1 MIGLLPLVSFIVT
14 VIFATQVFRR
24 WWGARDRT
32 YLLVWWIGLLWFAI
46 ANLTGALYN
55 FFGWQ
60 DAWGGANFRIWYL
73 TGAILVA
80 AWLGQGTVFL
90 LWRRVARPTLVVLMA
105 ASVFAAIWV
114 FTASMNSTPLTE
126 NLTELTGIGVM
137 PDHVRLLT
145 PFFNIYGVVT
155 LAGGALWS
163 AFVLWRRGVYS
174 NRMAGNIVI
183 ALGALGAL
191 APAAGGALTRFGLPG
206 LYVGNLVGA
215 LLMLAGF
222 LLVTREVRAPTLQPA
237 TVQQPAG

>member
-1 MIGLLPLVSFIVT
+1 MIGLLPLISFIVT
-14 VIFATQVFRR
+14 LIFTAQVFRR
-24 WWGARDRT
+24 WWRARDRT
-32 YLLVWWIGLLWFAI
+32 YLLVWSIGLLWFAI

-60 DAWGGANFRIWYL
+60 DAWGATNFRIWYL
-73 TGAILVA
+73 SGAILVA
-80 AWLGQGTVFL
+80 AWLVQGTVFL
-90 LWRRVARPTLVVLMA
+90 LWRRLARPTFVVLVA
-105 ASVFAAIWV
+105 ASMFAVIWV
-114 FTASMNSTPLTE
+114 FTASVNATPLTA
-126 NLTELTGIGVM
+126 NLTELTAIDVL
-137 PDHVRLLT
+137 PTRVRLLT
-145 PFFNIYGVVT
+145 PFFNIYGVIA

-183 ALGALGAL
+183 AL

-222 LLVTREVRAPTLQPA
+222 LLVTREVRAPTVQPA
-237 TVQQPAG
+237 TAQQPVG